1 MHGQEIV
8 DVGIV
13 LCGDK
18 ATLAV
23 GVQDPR
29 RSDLDPQV
37 VGMSGIVQ
45 RVQRL
50 AGAMG
55 RDRHKELLLRW
66 SMAGPTISWPAS
78 QPT

>member
-1 MHGQEIV
+1 MRGQEIV
-8 DVGIV
+8 DVGHV
-13 LCGDK
+13 LRSYK

-29 RSDLDPQV
+29 RGDLV

-50 AGAMG
+50 ARAMG
-55 RDRHKELLLRW
+55 CDRHKGRLATSLEHGR
-66 SMAGPTISWPAS
+66 TDHKPAR
-78 QPT
+78 